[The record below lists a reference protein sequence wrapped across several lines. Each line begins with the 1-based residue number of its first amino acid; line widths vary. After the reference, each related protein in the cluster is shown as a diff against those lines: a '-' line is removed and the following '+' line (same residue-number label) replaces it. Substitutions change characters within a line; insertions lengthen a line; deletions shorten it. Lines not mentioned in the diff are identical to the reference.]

1 MYPKNDTES
10 STFFHP
16 LSFKSMAS
24 FYLYRKSQF
33 SHCIHNIYTYMTY
46 MYMCHKVYG
55 MLCQTYL
62 KHSSEQIIF

>member
-33 SHCIHNIYTYMTY
+33 RHYIHNIYTY
-46 MYMCHKVYG
+46 VYDI
-55 MLCQTYL
+55 YVYV
-62 KHSSEQIIF
+62 S